1 MYVPRL
7 YRPEERA
14 ELVDFL
20 RRNNFAALV
29 SRDTER
35 LVATHA
41 PVEIE
46 ETDEALTIYGH
57 FARANPQWRS
67 FGTQEVLLIFQGPH
81 TYISPRWYGHVNV
94 PTWNYQIA
102 HVYGTVREL
111 HGEALRGLLS
121 RLVGQHE
128 GGSPYRLETLPEDF
142 IQREMQAVFGFALT
156 VTRLEGSYKLSQ
168 NRNAE
173 DHASIVAHLEQR
185 ADEASHAVAA
195 AMRQH
200 RGPAA

>member
-1 MYVPRL
+1 M
-7 YRPEERA
+7 
-14 ELVDFL
+14 
-20 RRNNFAALV
+20 
-29 SRDTER
+29 
-35 LVATHA
+35 
-41 PVEIE
+41 
-46 ETDEALTIYGH
+46 
-57 FARANPQWRS
+57 
-67 FGTQEVLLIFQGPH
+67 
-81 TYISPRWYGHVNV
+81 
-94 PTWNYQIA
+94 
-102 HVYGTVREL
+102 
-111 HGEALRGLLS
+111 RGLLS

>member
-128 GGSPYRLETLPEDF
+128 GGSHYRLETLPEDF

>member
-67 FGTQEVLLIFQGPH
+67 FGTQEVLLIFQGAH

-128 GGSPYRLETLPEDF
+128 GGSHYRLETLPEDF

>member
-67 FGTQEVLLIFQGPH
+67 FGTQEVLLIFQGAH